1 MRKSSQSTLSR
12 GTIPKA
18 SSTVPNVSATL
29 VSDEKD
35 KNSDQTEAEDCT
47 ICLEVYIQFDLIV

>member
-35 KNSDQTEAEDCT
+35 KNSDQT
-47 ICLEVYIQFDLIV
+47 